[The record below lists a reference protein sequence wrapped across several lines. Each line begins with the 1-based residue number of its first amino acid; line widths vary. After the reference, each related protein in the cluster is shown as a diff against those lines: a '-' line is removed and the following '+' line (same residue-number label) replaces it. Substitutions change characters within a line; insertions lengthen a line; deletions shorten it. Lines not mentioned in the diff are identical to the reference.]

1 MCIIIDT
8 NTFTK
13 VFKHDNAEHP
23 NFKPVYDWIIRNKG
37 YLVIGGSKYKQ
48 ELGLIKSS
56 DGKRRLNALPILSEL
71 VRKNIKITN
80 IDDEKVDKYQ
90 QSIQHKI
97 KSPDFDDPHI
107 IALAVISKCRLICTS
122 ELRALPFFA
131 DKSLYPK
138 RFRLPDTY
146 RGIRDKKRL
155 TRECLTPCN
164 QLNAKRKNDK

>member
-13 VFKHDNAEHP
+13 VFDHDNAEHP

-56 DGKRRLNALPILSEL
+56 DGKRRLNASRILLEL
-71 VRKNIKITN
+71 KIKNIKITN

-97 KSPDFDDPHI
+97 NSPDFDDPHI
-107 IALAVISKCRLICTS
+107 IALAVISKCKLICTS
-122 ELRALPFFA
+122 EIRALPFFS

-138 RFRLPDTY
+138 NFKLPNTY
-146 RGIRDKKRL
+146 RGTRDKQKL
-155 TRECLTPCN
+155 TTNCLNPCKE
-164 QLNAKRKNDK
+164 LNRKQKK